1 MTNKNISRRSA
12 VQTIGAGSLIG
23 LAGCSSSSDSPNQSD
38 PYGSSTS
45 TTGGDDGATSGSKSA
60 TVALA
65 TDLTAGTWGV
75 YGGVM
80 PYYTNILEPLIW
92 VSKDMKLEPW
102 LATEWK
108 ATGETTWE
116 FTLRKDVTFHN
127 GKPLTA
133 EAVVFSF
140 HQLLDEWSWAPG
152 WLHVEKDGVKALD
165 ETTVE
170 FTTTDPFP
178 TFPGTI
184 AHNMVA
190 IQHPDRDR
198 KAGEAIG
205 TGPFKVE
212 NVKKEQFVQTT
223 AFKDY
228 WNEPPKLSGLKFRV
242 ITDANTRALSLS
254 AHETDVAYQP
264 PRNKINS
271 IQKASKTNVETQG
284 SPSAGYLGINL
295 HKSPTDDVKFRKALN
310 YAVNQN
316 AIVESILS
324 GVGKPAR
331 GSIAPSIYWSAH
343 DQLPE
348 YGPNK
353 SKAKSLVKSS
363 NYDGEAL
370 KLLVSTDMTD
380 GKLLAQ
386 AVAQQMEAVGVTINI
401 QVLED
406 AAFNDAERNGQG
418 HLALSEKG
426 TNSGAADYVIY
437 ESFHSEGDMNE
448 RLYGDEGTGLYNLG
462 SKVDSLLETGFQTG
476 SKEKKKEVYR
486 EVQRMIAEKAVI
498 VPLYYSEYVVVS
510 FRDVN
515 NLDLRPIPEM
525 VRWNSLTHTN

>member
-1 MTNKNISRRSA
+1 MSDHDISRRRA
-12 VQTIGAGSLIG
+12 LQTVGAGSLIG
-23 LAGCSSSSDSPNQSD
+23 LAGCSGSSNPDDSSD
-38 PYGSSTS
+38 PYGSST
-45 TTGGDDGATSGSKSA
+45 TTTKTDDKSGGNTKKA
-60 TVALA
+60 TVALS

-80 PYYTNILEPLIW
+80 PYYTNTLEPLIW
-92 VSKDMKLEPW
+92 VTKDMELEPW

-116 FTLRKDVTFHN
+116 FTLREDVTFHN
-127 GKPLTA
+127 GEPLTA

-140 HQLLDEWSWAPG
+140 KQILDEWSWAPG
-152 WLHVEKDGVKALD
+152 WLHVKKNGVKALD

-198 KAGEAIG
+198 KAGEVIG

-212 NVKKEQFVQTT
+212 KVKKEQFVETT
-223 AFKDY
+223 AFEDY
-228 WNEPPKLSGLKFRV
+228 WNESPKLSELKFRV

-264 PRNKINS
+264 PRNKIKS
-271 IQKASKTNVETQG
+271 LEKASKTNVETQG
-284 SPSAGYLGINL
+284 SPSAGYIGINL
-295 HKSPTDDVKFRKALN
+295 YKSPTDDAKLRKALN
-310 YAVNQN
+310 YAVNQK

-324 GVGKPAR
+324 GIGKPAR

-343 DQLPE
+343 DQLSE

-353 SKAKSLVKSS
+353 SKAKSLVEAS
-363 NYDGEAL
+363 NYNGEAL

-386 AVAQQMEAVGVTINI
+386 AVSQQMEAVGVTIDI

-406 AAFNDAERNGQG
+406 AAFNDAERNGKG

-462 SKVDSLLETGFQTG
+462 SKVDSLLEKGFQTG
-476 SKEKKKEVYR
+476 KKEKKKSAYR
-486 EVQRMIAEKAVI
+486 EVQRLVAEKAVI
-498 VPLYYSEYVVVS
+498 VPLYYSEYVVAS
-510 FRDVN
+510 FRDVK

-525 VRWNSLTHTN
+525 VRWDSLTHGN